1 MNTSPEIHT
10 TLRSLGLTEREV
22 TIYLAALEAGPSLQ
36 LPLAQKAGI
45 KRTSMRELLPDM
57 LHRGILQEVV
67 RGRRKYLAATDPRQ
81 LVEDLQSRAKKASDA
96 LPLLLALQT
105 ETQDKPEV
113 RFYDGTEGIKRVYE
127 ETLKVGLPLYSFV
140 NVAAIHPDLEDWLV
154 HSYVPRRHE
163 KNVQNYVLVSNTPGA
178 KELIP
183 DDPWRHNKFVDPKK
197 FPFKMEVLI
206 FGDFVAFVHFSKFD
220 EPSATLVQS
229 QSAATTLRS
238 AHQLAWELLGK

>member
-1 MNTSPEIHT
+1 MNTSPEIIT
-10 TLRSLGLTEREV
+10 TLRSLGLSDREV
-22 TIYLAALEAGPSLQ
+22 TIYLASLEAGPSLQ

-67 RGRRKYLAATDPRQ
+67 FGRRKYLAATDPRQ
-81 LVEDLQSRAKKASDA
+81 LVEDLQVKAQRAVEA

-105 ETQDKPEV
+105 DPKDKPQV
-113 RFYDGTEGIKRVYE
+113 RFYDGVEGIKRVYE
-127 ETLKVGLPLYSFV
+127 ETLRVGLPFYSFV
-140 NVAAIHPDLEDWLV
+140 NVAAIHPELEEWLV
-154 HSYVPRRHE
+154 NWYVPRRHE
-163 KNVQNYVLVSNTPGA
+163 KNIENYVLVSDTPGA
-178 KELIP
+178 RELIP
-183 DDPWRHNKFVDPKK
+183 DDPWRHNRFVDSEK

-229 QSAATTLRS
+229 QSAAVTLRS
-238 AHQLAWELLGK
+238 AHQLVWELLG